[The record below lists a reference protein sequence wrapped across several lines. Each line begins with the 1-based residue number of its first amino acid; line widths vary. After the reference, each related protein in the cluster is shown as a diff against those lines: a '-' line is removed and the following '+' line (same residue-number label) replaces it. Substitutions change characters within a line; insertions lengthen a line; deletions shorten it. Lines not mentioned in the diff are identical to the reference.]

1 VLVLLVSVL
10 AHVVLCLLNWIV
22 AAILIFCWVDLTNC
36 FSNFSFFGS
45 IFWVC
50 SAVEELNSVVRRGVL
65 SHFASLVF
73 SRIVLS

>member
-1 VLVLLVSVL
+1 MSVELDRCSDFNFLL
-10 AHVVLCLLNWIV
+10 
-22 AAILIFCWVDLTNC
+22 WVDLTNC

-65 SHFASLVF
+65 SHFASVVF